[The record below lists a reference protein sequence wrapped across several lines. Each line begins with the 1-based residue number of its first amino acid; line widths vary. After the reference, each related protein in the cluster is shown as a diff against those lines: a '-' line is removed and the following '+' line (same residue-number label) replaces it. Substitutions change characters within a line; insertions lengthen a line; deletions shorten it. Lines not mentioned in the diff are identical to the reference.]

1 MKNLKITNLSD
12 KDVNSVNELYNK
24 YISETAFT
32 FDIKEKTY
40 EEKKEWANSFSKDS
54 PYQCL
59 VTYDDNNLIGF
70 VSSRPF
76 REKEAYFSSVE
87 TSVYIDENY
96 IGNGYGKMLLE
107 ELFKR
112 IDRFGVSRAYAF
124 ITKPNEMSEK
134 LHHSIGFNHVGTLN
148 KVGKKF
154 EKYWDVGVFEL
165 YLPIKWLLL

>member
-12 KDVNSVNELYNK
+12 KDIESINKLYNH

-32 FDIKEKTY
+32 FDIKEKKY
-40 EEKKEWANSFSKDS
+40 EEKKEWAKTFSNEG
-54 PYQCL
+54 PHQCL
-59 VTYDDNNLIGF
+59 VAYENDNLIGF

-87 TSVYIDENY
+87 TSIYIDQIY
-96 IGNGYGKMLLE
+96 IGKGYGQDLMKELL
-107 ELFKR
+107 KR
-112 IDRFGVSRAYAF
+112 ITKFGVIRAYAF

-134 LHHSIGFNHVGTLN
+134 LHNSIGFKHIGTLN
-148 KVGKKF
+148 NVGKKF

-165 YLPIKWLLL
+165 PLPIK